1 MLANERTLTGK
12 ELELARVLLVD
23 DDLTSRLTLKAVL
36 EAGGY
41 FVDSAAS
48 AAEAVGKLD
57 ERQYELVL
65 SDLDMESPEAGLKVL
80 AHARLMDYKPATAI
94 LTTYQNKRPDVRR
107 PVLIRPEDLPGLL
120 SKVADL
126 ISQRAARIVH
136 RQLRQGNSAASV
148 TSIPMESSAS
158 APARSARSR
167 LHRRSDHL

>member
-41 FVDSAAS
+41 CVDAAAS

-65 SDLDMESPEAGLKVL
+65 SDLHMESPEAGLKVL
-80 AHARLMDYKPATAI
+80 AHARLKDYKPATAI
-94 LTTYQNKRPDVRR
+94 LTTYQNQNLDLRR
-107 PVLIRPEDLPGLL
+107 PVLIEPQDLPGLL

-126 ISQRAARIVH
+126 ISQRAARIVK
-136 RQLRQGNSAASV
+136 RQLRRATSSGSITPVPIEPPPGASG
-148 TSIPMESSAS
+148 
-158 APARSARSR
+158 RSARSR
-167 LHRRSDHL
+167 LHRRPEHL